1 MNETTL
7 LTPQQ
12 LIETVR
18 QACLNVALAAYE
30 QARMDG
36 LCDEGA
42 VEFALD
48 AIRRLDTSKTLLG
61 SGHLDGEPLSE
72 EIHD

>member
-1 MNETTL
+1 MNETTF

-12 LIETVR
+12 LVETVR
-18 QACLNVALAAYE
+18 QACLKTALTAYE

-42 VEFALD
+42 LEFALD
-48 AIRRLDTSKTLLG
+48 AIRRLDTSKILAA
-61 SGHLDGEPLSE
+61 HV
-72 EIHD
+72 IQK